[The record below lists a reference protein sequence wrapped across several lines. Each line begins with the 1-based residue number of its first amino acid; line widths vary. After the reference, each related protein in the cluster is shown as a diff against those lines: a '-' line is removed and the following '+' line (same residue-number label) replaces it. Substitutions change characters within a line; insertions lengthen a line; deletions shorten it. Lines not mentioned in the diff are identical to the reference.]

1 MKNERARE
9 RDGKREKEQEGLE
22 GATGGGGE
30 DALGRQHRGVRNIQ
44 GTTSAGRQERINE
57 TAPND

>member
-22 GATGGGGE
+22 GVQR
-30 DALGRQHRGVRNIQ
+30 GRREGRMR
-44 GTTSAGRQERINE
+44 SAGSTEG
-57 TAPND
+57 